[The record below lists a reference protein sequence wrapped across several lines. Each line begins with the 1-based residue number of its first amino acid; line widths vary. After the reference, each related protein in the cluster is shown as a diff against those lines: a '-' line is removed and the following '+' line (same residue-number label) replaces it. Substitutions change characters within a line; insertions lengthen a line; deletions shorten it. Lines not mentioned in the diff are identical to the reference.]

1 VKVLISA
8 YACEPGRGSEPGIG
22 WNTAREMA
30 ARHDVWVITRGHDGT
45 SDQRRGIERELA
57 VRPVPGLR
65 VAYYDL
71 PAWIRR
77 LAGEQGS
84 SYLWQIGA
92 YRLARRLHASIDF
105 DLGHHVSWVRYYT
118 PTFLAFLRI
127 PYIWG
132 PVGGGE
138 SMPAGFRRSISSR
151 GRRSELQRRVLGIVA
166 RLDPLVRLSAR
177 NSTLALANGEEM
189 ARRLRALGARSVR
202 VFGESGVDPWVLE
215 QGRSPRTLRP
225 GGATFA
231 SMTRLVH
238 WKGVHLGIGAFARL
252 ADVDADAR
260 YWVIG
265 DGPERTRLESL
276 ARELG
281 VADRVEFHADLSR
294 AEWMERLRTA
304 DALVHPCVYNSGGA
318 ISLEAMALG
327 TPVICLARGGIRD
340 QVTGEAGYP
349 IPADDDDEAITGLAA
364 AMRRIV
370 QDREAAAAKGA
381 VARARVARL
390 FTWEQRALVLD
401 AFYRAVAFGR
411 RPPTASAILMDTTTG
426 SG

>member
-1 VKVLISA
+1 
-8 YACEPGRGSEPGIG
+8 
-22 WNTAREMA
+22 MA
-30 ARHDVWVITRGHDGT
+30 ERHDVWVITRAHDGT

-57 VRPVPGLR
+57 LRPVPDLR
-65 VAYYDL
+65 VVYYDL
-71 PAWIRR
+71 PGWIRR

-84 SYLWQIGA
+84 SYLWQLGA
-92 YRLARRLHASIDF
+92 YRLGRRLHASVDF

-138 SMPAGFRRSISSR
+138 AMPAGFRRSIGWR
-151 GRRSELQRRVLGIVA
+151 ARRSELQRRLLGLVA
-166 RLDPLVRLSAR
+166 RVDPLVALSAR

-189 ARRLRALGARSVR
+189 ARRLRSLGARSVR

-215 QGRSPRTLRP
+215 QGRSPRTVRRD
-225 GGATFA
+225 GVTFA
-231 SMTRLVH
+231 SLTRLVH
-238 WKGVHLGIGAFARL
+238 WKGVHLGIRAFARL
-252 ADVDADAR
+252 NDVHADAR

-265 DGPERTRLESL
+265 DGPERTRLEAL
-276 ARELG
+276 ARDLG
-281 VADRVEFHADLSR
+281 VADRVEFHAGLSR

-340 QVTGEAGYP
+340 QVTDEVGYP
-349 IPADDDDEAITGLAA
+349 IPAEGDEVAITGLAA
-364 AMRRIV
+364 AMRRIAE
-370 QDREAAAAKGA
+370 DREGAEHKGA
-381 VARARVARL
+381 LARARVARL
-390 FTWEQRALVLD
+390 FTWERRALVLD
-401 AFYRAVAFGR
+401 AFYQAVAFGR
-411 RPPTASAILMDTTTG
+411 RPPTVSDVLAGTLTEG
-426 SG
+426 G